1 MNYLF
6 SLKQIKMKHLHTIIL
21 AIGLFAVLQVQAQQ
35 RYLDEVF
42 DDVEVTYDLTY
53 GVNATVLLASIAGQA
68 VPEPLKFDFY
78 EPAGDGVTRRP
89 LVIFFHTGNFLP
101 SVLNQTTSGTRGDSI
116 NVEIATRLAK
126 RGYAVAVCGYR
137 LGWNPTAPTQP
148 ERALGL
154 IQAAYRGVQ
163 DARTAIR
170 YFKRSFAEQDNPFG
184 VDTSRIVLWGEGT
197 GGYITLA
204 TATLDNFTEIIT
216 TTNPPGKVLTDLDG
230 NPNTLEPMV
239 NPIFNGDIFGTST
252 GVLPV
257 PLGPLP
263 AGDTLCYPNHVGYG
277 SNFQLCVNMGGALG
291 DISWLDD
298 GDVPM
303 ISYHVPTDPNA
314 PYNDAVLIVPTTGD
328 PIVQVQGSFA
338 VIQKANEFG
347 NNASFAGINDSWTAA
362 AQASSAIA
370 GHAYQEGLYPFIR
383 STNQFGRQEGS
394 PWSWW
399 DAAYWSAIAH
409 PSGAGSYHF
418 IGLLGNATMSA
429 DQGRRYTD
437 TIMGYFLPRAYAT
450 LNLVASTP
458 ELLTGE
464 QVELKAFPNPAS
476 EELQLTSAPEFPIQD
491 VQLFDL
497 NGRQVKSWQG
507 VRNNQLTIRRG
518 ELPQGMYV
526 AKIRFEQGL
535 VSQKIMF
542 R

>member
-1 MNYLF
+1 
-6 SLKQIKMKHLHTIIL
+6 MKHLHTLIL
-21 AIGLFAVLQVQAQQ
+21 AFGLLAVLQVQAQQ
-35 RYLDEVF
+35 RYIDEVF
-42 DDVEVTYDLTY
+42 NEVEVTYDLTY

-78 EPAGDGVTRRP
+78 EPVGDGVTRRP
-89 LVIFFHTGNFLP
+89 LVLFFHTGNFLP

-126 RGYAVAVCGYR
+126 RGYTVAVCSYR

-170 YFKRSFAEQDNPFG
+170 YFKRSFVEQANPFG
-184 VDTSRIVLWGEGT
+184 IDTSRITLWGEGT

-204 TATLDNFTEIIT
+204 TATLDRFTEIIT
-216 TTNPPGKVLTDLDG
+216 TTNPPGKFLTDLDG
-230 NPNTLEPMV
+230 NPATLEPMV
-239 NPIFNGDIFGTST
+239 NPAFNGDINGTSV
-252 GVLPV
+252 GILPV
-257 PLGPLP
+257 ASGPLP
-263 AGDTLCYPNHVGYG
+263 AGDTLCYPNHVGF
-277 SNFQLCVNMGGALG
+277 SSDFQLCVNMGGALG
-291 DISWLDD
+291 DISWLEA

-314 PYNDAVLIVPTTGD
+314 PYGDAVLIVPTTGD
-328 PIVQVQGSFA
+328 PIVQVQGSYD
-338 VIQKANEFG
+338 VIVKANQLG
-347 NNASFAGINDSWTAA
+347 NNNVFAGINDSWTTL
-362 AQASSAIA
+362 AQARSATA
-370 GHAYQEGLYPFIR
+370 GHPYQEGLYPFIR
-383 STNQFGRQEGS
+383 PTNQFGRQEGS

-429 DQGRRYTD
+429 AQGRLYTD
-437 TIMGYFLPRAYAT
+437 TIMGYFLPRAFTA

-458 ELLTGE
+458 ELISGD
-464 QVELKAFPNPAS
+464 QVQLKAFPNPAG
-476 EELQLTSAPEFPIQD
+476 EELQITTAPEFLIQD
-491 VQLFDL
+491 VQIFDM
-497 NGRQVKSWQG
+497 NGREVKSFRN

-518 ELPQGMYV
+518 TLPQGMYV
-526 AKIRFEQGL
+526 AKLRFDQG
-535 VSQKIMF
+535 VVTQKIMF